1 MKYKEMFTMSNGIF
15 TIINYTFP
23 DEGYTVSKA
32 SLDALFYMMFRNREL
47 TAVFDEYWDD
57 DEQSLD
63 VSFQSTISNWFLDQY
78 SSKWYHLI
86 KDLIATYNP
95 LSPINTSFTRN
106 TEQNTDVD
114 GSVESKVFGYNSSIG
129 VDKDSSASSSTKEYS
144 STINEVRTGY
154 NANTDIIKTLGEH
167 IKLHEIDILKIM
179 CYDVAEYILLPLF
192 DINEEI

>member
-23 DEGYTVSKA
+23 DEGYTVSEA

-114 GSVESKVFGYNSSIG
+114 GSVESKVFGYNSTIG